1 MTAREWLQTGKLLFD
16 GAMGTLYQ
24 GGVSPCERANL
35 EDPEGVLR
43 IHEAYIRA
51 GAQAIKTNSFGANSA
66 ILEGGGEGLKA
77 VISASFA
84 LAKRAAGE
92 RALVFADVGPIPVA
106 EPLGEYLQIADCFLE
121 LGADHFL
128 FETFPSFGVLG
139 EVFAHIKQKKPESF
153 ILCSF
158 AVSPDGFSADG
169 LTAQGLLSQ
178 ADRCPWTDAVGL
190 NCVSG
195 PFHLLQTVKG
205 LKGLKKPLSVMPNSG
220 SPKLFGSRVYFPESP
235 RYFAGQMAEI
245 AAFAAILGGCCGTG
259 PDYIA
264 STRRA
269 LEALGKSAPAVAAH
283 AEGGPKAE
291 PNPFL
296 QKLKEGRR
304 VLAVELD
311 PPQNLNIEGFMRG
324 AERLKKAGVD
334 LITIADCPIARVRA
348 DSSML
353 AAKLKRELGVE
364 PLPHMTC
371 RDRNLN
377 AAKALLL
384 GLGIEGIQNLLA
396 VTGDPVSTAD
406 RQVKGVFNFN
416 SVALTGYIAELGEQ
430 TGRPIAV
437 SCALDVNAKNFAAE
451 LQKAQ
456 KKCEAGAVAFFT
468 QPVYGPEAIANLRQ
482 AKTELQTP
490 ILCGILPIVSYKN
503 ALYLQNEVVGVKLPR
518 EEIERFNGLER
529 AKAEEL
535 SLRLCRRVV
544 DETPFADGYYLI
556 TPFGRVSLI
565 VKLMDYIRG
574 A

>member
-1 MTAREWLQTGKLLFD
+1 LVAQWE
-16 GAMGTLYQ
+16 
-24 GGVSPCERANL
+24 
-35 EDPEGVLR
+35 LR
-43 IHEAYIRA
+43 IHASNLRA
-51 GAQAIKTNSFGANSA
+51 GALAIKTNTFGANSA
-66 ILEGGGEGLKA
+66 AIEGGEEALKA
-77 VISASFA
+77 VIAAGYA
-84 LAKRAAGE
+84 LAKRAAGDQ
-92 RALVFADVGPIPVA
+92 ALVFADIGPIPVS
-106 EPLGEYLQIADCFLE
+106 EPLDEYIQMTDRFLE

-139 EVFAHIKQKKPESF
+139 EVFAHIKQKRPASF

-169 LTAQGLLSQ
+169 LTAQSLLSV
-178 ADRCPWTDAVGL
+178 ADSCPWVDAVGL

-205 LKGLKKPLSVMPNSG
+205 LKGLQKPLSVMPNSG

-245 AAFAAILGGCCGTG
+245 AAFAAILGGCCGTE
-259 PDYIA
+259 PEYIA
-264 STRRA
+264 STIKA
-269 LEALGKSAPAVAAH
+269 LKSLPKAPQIAPAAAG
-283 AEGGPKAE
+283 EGPAAGQ
-291 PNPFL
+291 NPFL
-296 QKLKEGRR
+296 QKLKEGRG
-304 VLAVELD
+304 LIAVELD
-311 PPQNLNIEGFMRG
+311 PPQNLNIEAFMRG
-324 AERLKKAGVD
+324 AERLQGAGVD

-396 VTGDPVSTAD
+396 VTGDPVPTAD

-416 SVALTGYIAELGEQ
+416 SVSLTRYIAELGEQ

-456 KKCEAGAVAFFT
+456 KKREAGAVAFLT
-468 QPVYGPEAIANLRQ
+468 QPVYGQAAIENLRL
-482 AKTELQTP
+482 AKKEMQTP

-503 ALYLQNEVVGVKLPR
+503 ALYLQNEVAGVRLLP
-518 EEIERFNGLER
+518 EEIERFNGLNR
-529 AKAEEL
+529 ADAEEL
-535 SLRLCRRVV
+535 SLQLCRRVV
-544 DETPFADGYYLI
+544 DATSFADGYYLI

-565 VKLMDYIRG
+565 VKLMEYIRERERRESG
-574 A
+574 AGS